1 MPLDSEQVESEEL
14 CLFEGKQVLLNLR
27 MKDNYALNWAMNY
40 PGKKEVIPIFCYDP
54 RIYFAGESG
63 TKYGTRKT
71 GAIRA

>member
-1 MPLDSEQVESEEL
+1 MLTRIIVWLRQD
-14 CLFEGKQVLLNLR
+14 LR

-40 PGKKEVIPIFCYDP
+40 PGEKEVIPIFCFDP
-54 RIYFAGESG
+54 RIYSASAL

>member
-1 MPLDSEQVESEEL
+1 MLTRIIVWLRQD
-14 CLFEGKQVLLNLR
+14 LR